1 MLDITGYFEYLDR
14 KNKVLYFK
22 IDELDIPVV
31 ENYLRNK
38 KFKKLRLSI
47 SLWRKPR
54 SNAQNN
60 FIHLLFNVIG
70 ESQHIDPEYIKLLY
84 KKKWGVKLLINGEI
98 VDKPTSKYTIG
109 EANRF
114 IEHLLADMAEMP
126 EIDMEAFIN
135 KYNKLK
141 EELSASNNKRI
152 S

>member
-1 MLDITGYFEYLDR
+1 MLMLDITGWIDNINY
-14 KNKVLYFK
+14 KNKTVTIK
-22 IDELDIPVV
+22 IDNIDFPLFDQYI
-31 ENYLRNK
+31 RNK
-38 KFKKLRLSI
+38 KNKKLRI
-47 SLWRKPR
+47 SFALWRKPR

-135 KYNKLK
+135 KYNKIK
-141 EELSASNNKRI
+141 EELNASNNK
-152 S
+152 